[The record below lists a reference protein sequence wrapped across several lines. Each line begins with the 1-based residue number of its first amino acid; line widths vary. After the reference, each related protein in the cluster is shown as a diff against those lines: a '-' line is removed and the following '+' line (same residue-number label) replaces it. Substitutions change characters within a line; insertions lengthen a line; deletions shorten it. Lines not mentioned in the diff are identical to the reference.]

1 MKVALVAVFLLL
13 VLMVSDAQWTM
24 GQKDK
29 PTNPRDEIEALWET
43 MKQYDLL
50 KDIKLVPLNVDGKMD
65 ESQPSSSF

>member
-1 MKVALVAVFLLL
+1 
-13 VLMVSDAQWTM
+13 MVSDAQWTM

-50 KDIKLVPLNVDGKMD
+50 KDIKLVPLNVDAKMD